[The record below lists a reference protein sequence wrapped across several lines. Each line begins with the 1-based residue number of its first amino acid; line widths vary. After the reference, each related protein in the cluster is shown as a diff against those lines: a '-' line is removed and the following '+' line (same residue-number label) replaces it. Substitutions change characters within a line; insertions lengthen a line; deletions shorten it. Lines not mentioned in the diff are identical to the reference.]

1 MRRAGVCGGQTP
13 ARRYGGHGAPEGA
26 GRTGHNRTVA
36 VETPVRTP
44 QRTIGD
50 RSNDD
55 RPWQVIVLN
64 DNHNTF
70 EGVAF
75 ALSHTLPGI
84 SYERGLQMADRIHR
98 SGRAIVWSGVR
109 ELAEHYH
116 DQLGGFGLT
125 MAPLEQV

>member
-1 MRRAGVCGGQTP
+1 M
-13 ARRYGGHGAPEGA
+13 
-26 GRTGHNRTVA
+26 
-36 VETPVRTP
+36 
-44 QRTIGD
+44 
-50 RSNDD
+50 
-55 RPWQVIVLN
+55 IVLN

-75 ALSHTLPGI
+75 ALSHTLPGRHLRARACEI
-84 SYERGLQMADRIHR
+84 ADRIHR
-98 SGRAIVWSGVR
+98 SGRAVVWSGVR